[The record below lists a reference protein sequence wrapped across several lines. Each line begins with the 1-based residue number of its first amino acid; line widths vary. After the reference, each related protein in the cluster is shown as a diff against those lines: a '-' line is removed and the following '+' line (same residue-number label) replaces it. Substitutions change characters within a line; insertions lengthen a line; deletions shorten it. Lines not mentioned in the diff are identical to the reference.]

1 MATDR
6 LLASLAGAASGRQ
19 WHPTGHAR
27 RHVLLR
33 ETYLKK
39 LRLKE
44 DGDKNWIPP
53 GNKDFALVIPSDD
66 QPWTHLLARRSL
78 RCAEIRYQG

>member
-19 WHPTGHAR
+19 WHPTGRAR

-33 ETYLKK
+33 GTNLKK
-39 LRLKE
+39 LILKE
-44 DGDKNWIPP
+44 NGEKNWIPP
-53 GNKDFALVIPSDD
+53 GNKDFALVIPSND
-66 QPWTHLLARRSL
+66 QLGH
-78 RCAEIRYQG
+78 IF